1 MSMYGTDV
9 EKNDP
14 SSSPF
19 HSSHPPSI
27 SLREYFLG
35 RIVKYTHMQ
44 SSDFVLA
51 VLFISKLLNAR
62 QPAPFEGAN
71 EITVS
76 HSAEVA
82 PSLPSEASR
91 QPCSSTSPEYGRKA
105 TACRVV
111 AREDGIEFNVLTA
124 HRVLLTACL
133 IANKVQYDRGI
144 ILKHWAK
151 LGGLERDEAVNLE
164 ATFLQII
171 DCNNSHT
178 TGSQQCGLHY
188 FLLRRVKVSVED
200 FLLVSVN

>member
-1 MSMYGTDV
+1 MYGADV

-27 SLREYFLG
+27 SLRDYFLG

-51 VLFISKLLNAR
+51 VIFINKLLNAR
-62 QPAPFEGAN
+62 QPAPLGGPNGVA
-71 EITVS
+71 VS
-76 HSAEVA
+76 LSAEDA
-82 PSLPSEASR
+82 CSLPSEGSR
-91 QPCSSTSPEYGRKA
+91 QSNSSMSSRPARKA
-105 TACRVV
+105 TTYRVV

-151 LGGLERDEAVNLE
+151 LGGLERDEAVTLE
-164 ATFLQII
+164 ATFLHII
-171 DCNNSHT
+171 DCIYEHT
-178 TGSQQCGLHY
+178 TDSQHRLLYY
-188 FLLRRVKVSVED
+188 FS
-200 FLLVSVN
+200 FSGA